1 MATAPLPRTLDT
13 KNVGRHSTTVYDY
26 VCRTCNMRAWAPS
39 GLLDIYPRSHVLI
52 NFTTIYKR
60 TIRIG
65 YRRRTLI
72 AVAICGAAAPIP
84 TVAKTA
90 SLSSLMVVRVAQLQL
105 SAINTHHHW
114 RHLKRGMTE
123 YCGEIQSAS
132 IIKGTACMFQLR
144 SIAVDIKQFLSN
156 LLPNFDPLRSGST
169 TSGKRLRST
178 FILIAINVHTNCDQ
192 RAY

>member
-1 MATAPLPRTLDT
+1 
-13 KNVGRHSTTVYDY
+13 
-26 VCRTCNMRAWAPS
+26 
-39 GLLDIYPRSHVLI
+39 
-52 NFTTIYKR
+52 
-60 TIRIG
+60 
-65 YRRRTLI
+65 
-72 AVAICGAAAPIP
+72 
-84 TVAKTA
+84 
-90 SLSSLMVVRVAQLQL
+90 MVVRVAQLQL

-123 YCGEIQSAS
+123 YYGEIQSAS

-156 LLPNFDPLRSGST
+156 LSPNFDPLRSAST
-169 TSGKRLRST
+169 TSGERLRST